1 MNSSPSSQ
9 PEKIK
14 ILVCTSNMGNKQPTI
29 DSLKAWIPK
38 DGSIKDVLENPRYPL
53 VRTSTPIHI
62 LKSADASLLTQ
73 SDSNTNRNNM
83 ASLAN
88 VSSHGSSS
96 DDENP
101 IPDKRDHPSDEFSA
115 QVQEKEKEESNL
127 KFDIDSASDD
137 DNSIPDKRDHPSDE
151 YSAQVE
157 EKEKEESN
165 LKFDIVVIGFQEA
178 TFEPEDEEG
187 EERISF
193 RGGLINSL
201 KAASDLTTAKNHLE
215 KARKQLERKAS
226 IDPQNR
232 SSVASLADPSKPSME
247 VSLDPGAHTNMLSSD
262 ASEASENRKSSMSEA
277 KLIGMKHADDTH
289 VLHDLLQDQLP
300 SYTQAVSYQSG
311 QMRLMMFYNG
321 DAITLD
327 VISVKAQN
335 TGRAGLANK
344 GGIVAEVNIN
354 GGTRIAFFT
363 AHLEAHEGASKYATR
378 CSTVGDIFRG
388 TTSDVTKCLCDPSL
402 ASHFMFAMGDLNFRT
417 KLPDHEAGSPEHVT
431 AVHELAEKKDWATIN
446 EHDELAA
453 ALRRRDCFV
462 GFSTPLCWFPPTF
475 KVHRQG
481 GYVYND
487 QRSPSYT
494 DRILYKG
501 SHRLGGKIKV
511 LTYEPIDNFTS
522 SDHKPIRGA
531 FEVELNPKL
540 KWRPTLVQG

>member
-1 MNSSPSSQ
+1 
-9 PEKIK
+9 
-14 ILVCTSNMGNKQPTI
+14 MGNKRPDI
-29 DSLKAWIPK
+29 DSLNAWIPK

-53 VRTSTPIHI
+53 RTSAAINI
-62 LKSADASLLTQ
+62 LKSADAPLLTIK
-73 SDSNTNRNNM
+73 SDSNTNRNKIAGL
-83 ASLAN
+83 AS
-88 VSSHGSSS
+88 VSSQESSS
-96 DDENP
+96 EDDNP
-101 IPDKRDHPSDEFSA
+101 IPGYRRDHPSDEFSA
-115 QVQEKEKEESNL
+115 QVQEKEKEESTL
-127 KFDIDSASDD
+127 KFDIDSSSDD
-137 DNSIPDKRDHPSDE
+137 EISMLDKRDHPSDE
-151 YSAQVE
+151 SSAKVQ
-157 EKEKEESN
+157 EKETEESN

-178 TFEPEDEEG
+178 TFELEDEEG
-187 EERISF
+187 EEIKSF
-193 RGGLINSL
+193 RGGLMNSL
-201 KAASDLTTAKNHLE
+201 KAASDLTIAKDHLE

-226 IDPQNR
+226 TDPQNR
-232 SSVASLADPSKPSME
+232 SSSASLADPASKASME
-247 VSLDPGAHTNMLSSD
+247 VSFDSGAHTNMLSSD
-262 ASEASENRKSSMSEA
+262 ASEASENRKSSTSEG
-277 KLIGMKHADDTH
+277 KSIDVKHADDTH

-311 QMRLMMFYNG
+311 QMRLMIFYNG

-327 VISVKAQN
+327 VISLKAQN

-388 TTSDVTKCLCDPSL
+388 TTSDVTKCRCDPSL

-417 KLPDHEAGSPEHVT
+417 KLPDFEAGSPEHVT

-453 ALRRRDCFV
+453 ALRRKDCFV
-462 GFSTPLCWFPPTF
+462 GFATPLCWFPPTF

-501 SHRLGGKIKV
+501 SHRLEGKIKV
-511 LTYEPIDNFTS
+511 LTYEPIDNFAS